1 MSNPLLDDKKTYI
14 PCNDCDLKSLCK
26 YMPMVR
32 EASAHLP
39 VDDKVFVACEY
50 FKQGYVKG

>member
-1 MSNPLLDDKKTYI
+1 MSNPLLDDKKSYI